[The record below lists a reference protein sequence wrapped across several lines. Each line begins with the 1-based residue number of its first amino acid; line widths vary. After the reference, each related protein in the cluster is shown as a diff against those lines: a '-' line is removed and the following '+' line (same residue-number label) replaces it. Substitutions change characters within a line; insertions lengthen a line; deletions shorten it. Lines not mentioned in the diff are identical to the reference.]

1 MTKKVVIRTVPL
13 TTLMTLF
20 TFPSLDIHICYI
32 LKDYLFNILF
42 IHLVF
47 MKENYSS
54 GREGR
59 VYGTEVQT

>member
-20 TFPSLDIHICYI
+20 TFPSLDIHIWYI

-47 MKENYSS
+47 MKTNHFS
-54 GREGR
+54 GMEVS